1 MLIELGYITKPQGIK
16 GEFRLRPNTTDGKF
30 LKGLTSVVINGNEHA
45 VKNVTLREGFVI
57 FGVEGITDRN
67 QVELLRNVKVYY
79 EGEEETLEE
88 GEYFIADLIGI
99 TVISKNRNMP
109 LGKLT
114 AIDKYGAA
122 DVYTVKSENSEFMF
136 PFARDVITKIDLE
149 NKVIYVDEI
158 ILNEIKSEVLWKL
171 TF

>member
-16 GEFRLRPNTTDGKF
+16 GEFRMRPNTTDGKF
-30 LKGLTSVVINGNEHA
+30 LKSLTSVVIKGVEHK
-45 VKNVTLREGFVI
+45 VIKVTLREGFVI

-79 EGEEETLEE
+79 EGERDELEE
-88 GEYFIADLIGI
+88 GEYYIDDLIGSI
-99 TVISKNRNMP
+99 VISESRNME

-122 DVYTVKSENSEFMF
+122 DVYTVKDESGEFMF
-136 PFARDVITKIDLE
+136 PFARDVITRVDLA

-158 ILNEIKSEVLWKL
+158 ILNEIKSEVL
-171 TF
+171 